1 MGNKY
6 EQFSKVNTPDVVI
19 TGIRVKRRRHG
30 SNNIVPLIEGVLVMD
45 SPLGED
51 QLRSLEKEVQSV
63 THDASKKLRHGRRR

>member
-6 EQFSKVNTPDVVI
+6 EQFSKVNTPDVVK

-30 SNNIVPLIEGVLVMD
+30 SNNIVPLIEGVLAID

-51 QLRSLEKEVQSV
+51 RLRSLEKDVQSV
-63 THDASKKLRHGRRR
+63 THDTSKKLRHGRRR